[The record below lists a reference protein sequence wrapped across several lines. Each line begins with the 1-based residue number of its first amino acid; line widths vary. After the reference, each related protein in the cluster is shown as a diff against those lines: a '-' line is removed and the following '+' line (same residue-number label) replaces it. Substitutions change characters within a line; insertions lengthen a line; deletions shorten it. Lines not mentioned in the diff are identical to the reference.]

1 MITLH
6 HPLSRQVVAAV
17 GRFYVNVGGGT
28 RNEDVRTLQYRTTLH
43 TARPSKRF
51 LAFQRNAY
59 KKGPALQLVAV
70 YANVA
75 DDARYE
81 YLRSLQYRTNLHTAR
96 PSKRFLTFQRKK
108 VSRARELYVA
118 QEKQRSYCAPSRGT
132 PQRGVKVAK
141 VASAAN

>member
-1 MITLH
+1 MIRCANDGGCEDDDVITLH

-96 PSKRFLTFQRKK
+96 PSKRFLTFQRTKK
-108 VSRARELYVA
+108 CPV
-118 QEKQRSYCAPSRGT
+118 RGSFML
-132 PQRGVKVAK
+132 P
-141 VASAAN
+141 N